1 MSRVADGAAVAAAE
15 PASRRDNV
23 LVMLLIL
30 LFALIG
36 FKIDGITGLLIGAL
50 IGFGLSRMARA
61 SRQSGLLT
69 AQSQFLD
76 STFAV
81 MGALCKADGVV
92 TRDEI
97 RVTEQLFAR
106 LQLSPEQ
113 KNAAKAAFTRGKAPD
128 FDLEGEVD
136 RFVQSAR
143 GGAGMFQ
150 LFLQVQL
157 SAVAADG
164 QVHPAEHAMLV
175 RIARRL
181 GLSEMDL
188 AGLEALLRAAAG
200 GAPAAAGPPP
210 QQRLIDAYA
219 ALGVTAE
226 ASEAEIKRAY
236 RKLMS
241 ENHPDKLAA
250 KGLPDSMRQLAE
262 ERARELNVAYDLI
275 RKARQFS

>member
-1 MSRVADGAAVAAAE
+1 
-15 PASRRDNV
+15 
-23 LVMLLIL
+23 
-30 LFALIG
+30 
-36 FKIDGITGLLIGAL
+36 
-50 IGFGLSRMARA
+50 
-61 SRQSGLLT
+61 
-69 AQSQFLD
+69 
-76 STFAV
+76 

-113 KNAAKAAFTRGKAPD
+113 KDAAKAAFTRGKAPD

-143 GGAGMFQ
+143 DGVGMFQ

-157 SAVAADG
+157 TAVAADG

-181 GLSEMDL
+181 GLSELDL
-188 AGLEALLRAAAG
+188 ARLEALLRAAAG
-200 GAPAAAGPPP
+200 GAATAGGPPP
-210 QQRLIDAYA
+210 KQRLDDAYA
-219 ALGVTAE
+219 AIGVAPD
-226 ASEAEIKRAY
+226 ASESEIKRAY

-275 RKARQFS
+275 RKARQFG

>member
-1 MSRVADGAAVAAAE
+1 
-15 PASRRDNV
+15 
-23 LVMLLIL
+23 MLLIL

-36 FKIDGITGLLIGAL
+36 FGIDGIRGLLIGAL
-50 IGFGLSRMARA
+50 VGFGLSRMARA
-61 SRQSGLLT
+61 SARTGLLSV
-69 AQSQFLD
+69 QSQFLD

-106 LQLSPEQ
+106 LHLSPEQ
-113 KNAAKAAFTRGKAPD
+113 KDAAKAAFTRGKAPE

-143 GGAGMFQ
+143 DGVGMFQ

-157 SAVAADG
+157 TAVAADG

-181 GLSEMDL
+181 GLSELDL
-188 AGLEALLRAAAG
+188 ARLEALLRAASG
-200 GAPAAAGPPP
+200 GATAAGGPPP
-210 QQRLIDAYA
+210 KQRLDDAYA
-219 ALGVTAE
+219 AIGVTAE
-226 ASEAEIKRAY
+226 ASESEIKRAY

>member
-1 MSRVADGAAVAAAE
+1 M
-15 PASRRDNV
+15 P
-23 LVMLLIL
+23 LIL
-30 LFALIG
+30 LFAVLG
-36 FKIDGITGLLIGAL
+36 YSIDGIKGLLIGAL
-50 IGFGLSRMARA
+50 IGFALSRMARA
-61 SRQSGLLT
+61 GRRQGLLPV
-69 AQSQFLD
+69 QSQFLD
-76 STFAV
+76 TTFAV

-113 KNAAKAAFTRGKAPD
+113 KDAAKAAFTRGKAPD

-143 GGAGMFQ
+143 DGVGMFQ

-157 SAVAADG
+157 TAVAADG

-181 GLSEMDL
+181 GLSELDL
-188 AGLEALLRAAAG
+188 ARLEALLRAAAG
-200 GAPAAAGPPP
+200 GAATAGGPPP
-210 QQRLIDAYA
+210 KQRLDDAYA
-219 ALGVTAE
+219 AIGVTPD
-226 ASEAEIKRAY
+226 ASESEIKRAY

-275 RKARQFS
+275 RKARQFA